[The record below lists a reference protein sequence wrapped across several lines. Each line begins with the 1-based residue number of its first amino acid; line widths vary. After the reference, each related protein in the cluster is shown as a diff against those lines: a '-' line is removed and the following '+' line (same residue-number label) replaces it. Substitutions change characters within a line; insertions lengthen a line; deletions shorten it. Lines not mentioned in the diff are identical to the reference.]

1 MVDIIIKKDWDRT
14 IITKTFKF
22 RSKMTASWSTM
33 SKSNYIAEDWSKA
46 TLSTCRTRLSKLPI
60 ITKVDKQPINRN
72 KTGSTKDAS
81 MTSSIRCQRTRPI
94 IKSTGTE
101 TGQST
106 TYMKAQEPSDIS
118 SLQNLLFSH
127 IHRQSRSLTNGPN
140 DWLNNSLHLISHQE
154 DGTQQRNSKVV
165 VDYSY

>member
-1 MVDIIIKKDWDRT
+1 MVEIIIRKNWGQT

-22 RSKMTASWSTM
+22 RSNMTASWSTM
-33 SKSNYIAEDWSKA
+33 YKSNYIAEDWSKA
-46 TLSTCRTRLSKLPI
+46 TLSICRTRLSKLPFI
-60 ITKVDKQPINRN
+60 IRVDKQQINRN

-106 TYMKAQEPSDIS
+106 TYMKAQEPSAIS

-127 IHRQSRSLTNGPN
+127 INRQLRSLTNGPN
-140 DWLNNSLHLISHQE
+140 D
-154 DGTQQRNSKVV
+154 
-165 VDYSY
+165 